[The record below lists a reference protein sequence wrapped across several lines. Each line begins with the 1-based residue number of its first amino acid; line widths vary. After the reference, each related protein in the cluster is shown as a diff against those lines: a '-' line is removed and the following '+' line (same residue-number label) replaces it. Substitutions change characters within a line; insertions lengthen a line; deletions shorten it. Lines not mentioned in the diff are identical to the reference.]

1 MGSSAK
7 TGDSGSAQ
15 GRPRDPAVDQA
26 ILRAAFELFIEHGIA
41 GASIE
46 KIAKQAG
53 VAKTSI
59 YRRWSSR
66 EALLAQAIEVAR
78 NATGYTIDLLERTS
92 PRDFIKLLVEACEV
106 IAKPEIR
113 NLMARL
119 IGSAPD
125 YPKLLEVYRETYY
138 LPRRLALVR
147 ALERV
152 QTAGLLADKRR
163 PRNARRHADRCVDAP
178 PADFLSRREFSQR
191 VPRPYDQTSS
201 PSRLRCLRSQTTDD
215 VAGGHAL
222 APPRGQTIDNSSAR
236 RGNTWTWTCGTPL
249 PAPRKQAYA
258 AVIARFDALAEKRR
272 TGKPI
277 TA

>member
-1 MGSSAK
+1 MRTSTKAGNPSN
-7 TGDSGSAQ
+7 AQ
-15 GRPRDPAVDQA
+15 GRPRDPSVDQA
-26 ILRAAFELFIEHGIA
+26 ILRAALELFVEHGIA

-78 NATGYTIDLLERTS
+78 NATGYTIDLLDRTS
-92 PRDFIKLLVEACEV
+92 PRDFTKLLVEACEV

-138 LPRRLALVR
+138 LPRRLAFVR

-152 QTAGLLADKRR
+152 QAAGLLAENIDLETL
-163 PRNARRHADRCVDAP
+163 ADMLIGALMHRLLMSAP
-178 PADFLSRREFSQR
+178 GENSVSEFR
-191 VPRPYDQTSS
+191 DHMIKL
-201 PSRLRCLRSQTTDD
+201 LRQAGFD
-215 VAGGHAL
+215 VSEG
-222 APPRGQTIDNSSAR
+222 
-236 RGNTWTWTCGTPL
+236 
-249 PAPRKQAYA
+249 
-258 AVIARFDALAEKRR
+258 
-272 TGKPI
+272 
-277 TA
+277 

>member
-1 MGSSAK
+1 VGTSTKAGNHSSV
-7 TGDSGSAQ
+7 Q

-26 ILRAAFELFIEHGIA
+26 ILRAALELFIEHGIA

-59 YRRWSSR
+59 YRRWTSR

-106 IAKPEIR
+106 FAKPEIHK
-113 NLMARL
+113 LMARL

-125 YPKLLEVYRETYY
+125 YPKLIQVYRETYY
-138 LPRRLALVR
+138 LPRRLAFVR
-147 ALERV
+147 ALERA
-152 QTAGLLADKRR
+152 QTAGLLAKNIDLEIL
-163 PRNARRHADRCVDAP
+163 ADMLIGALMHRLLMFSPGENSVG
-178 PADFLSRREFSQR
+178 EFRDHTIKLLRQAGFDVSEVR
-191 VPRPYDQTSS
+191 S
-201 PSRLRCLRSQTTDD
+201 P
-215 VAGGHAL
+215 
-222 APPRGQTIDNSSAR
+222 
-236 RGNTWTWTCGTPL
+236 
-249 PAPRKQAYA
+249 
-258 AVIARFDALAEKRR
+258 
-272 TGKPI
+272 